1 MSAFQY
7 YFSFFTLIIGLAVAA
22 VARGFGTMWQ
32 SRRSAEIGWLTPLL
46 AAFLLLDISRF
57 WLGLWDRQEIAMMGP
72 VALASVL
79 CVALPYVF
87 VTTIMFPSDPGDW
100 ASLDE
105 YYASHARS
113 IFAVLSFSKLSAYA
127 SDFALFG
134 WQPAFRDTPGVAVV
148 LAPFIALAVWPSPR
162 VHRLGLAF
170 LVAWSAFVF
179 LAAPDGARAI
189 NPPPASAPASPPAPP
204 AAPIAPAPAAP
215 RPPGR

>member
-32 SRRSAEIGWLTPLL
+32 TRRRAAIGWLTPLL

-57 WLGLWDRQEIAMMGP
+57 WLGLWDRQEIALMGP

-87 VTTIMFPSDPGDW
+87 VTTIMFPSDPDDW

-105 YYASHARS
+105 YYASHSRS
-113 IFAVLSFSKLSAYA
+113 IFAVLLFSKISAYV
-127 SDFALFG
+127 SDLALFG
-134 WQPAFRDTPGVAVV
+134 WHPAFRDVPGVALL
-148 LAPFIALAVWPSPR
+148 LAPFGALVLWRSPR
-162 VHRLGLAF
+162 VHRALLCL
-170 LVAWSAFVF
+170 LVALSALVFVASPSRPA
-179 LAAPDGARAI
+179 LNR
-189 NPPPASAPASPPAPP
+189 PPASAPASQPAPP
-204 AAPIAPAPAAP
+204 DGPTAPVPAATP
-215 RPPGR
+215 PPGR

>member
-1 MSAFQY
+1 MDAFEY

-32 SRRSAEIGWLTPLL
+32 TRRRAEIGWLTPLL

-57 WLGLWDRQEIAMMGP
+57 WLGLWSRQEIAAMGP
-72 VALASVL
+72 LALASVL

-87 VTTIMFPSDPGDW
+87 VTTIMFPSEPDDW

-105 YYASHARS
+105 YYASNSRS
-113 IFAVLSFSKLSAYA
+113 IFVVLLFSKIAAYV
-127 SDFALFG
+127 SDLALFG
-134 WQPAFRDTPGVAVV
+134 WDPAPGDAPGIALV
-148 LAPFIALAVWPSPR
+148 LAPFAVLVLWASAR
-162 VHRLGLAF
+162 IHRFGLAF

-179 LAAPDGARAI
+179 LSAPDGQ
-189 NPPPASAPASPPAPP
+189 PVSPLPASAPASPPAPP
-204 AAPIAPAPAAP
+204 AGSSAPAPAAP